1 MTIKQLSIFL
11 ENKSGRL
18 TEVLET
24 LGKEKINVTALT
36 IADTS
41 EYGILRLIVSDP
53 LKAHILLKEKGFSVN
68 LTEVLSI
75 TTPIEA
81 GSFAKALRIFSDE
94 NISIEYMYAFS
105 MEKKAMIVLRTD
117 DTAKALAA
125 IQKHKMELVKG
136 SDLYEF

>member
-24 LGKEKINVTALT
+24 LGKEKINITALT

-41 EYGILRLIVSDP
+41 EYGILRMIVSNPD
-53 LKAHILLKEKGFSVN
+53 KAHKLLKEKGFSVN
-68 LTEVLSI
+68 LTDVLSI
-75 TTPIEA
+75 ATPIEA

-105 MEKKAMIVLRTD
+105 LDKKAIIVLRTE
-117 DTAKALAA
+117 DTERALEA
-125 IQKHKMELVKG
+125 IRKHKMELVKG
-136 SDLYEF
+136 SDLFEL

>member
-41 EYGILRLIVSDP
+41 EYGILRLIVSNP
-53 LKAHILLKEKGFSVN
+53 EKAHVLLKGKGFSVN

-75 TTPIEA
+75 YTPIEA

-105 MEKKAMIVLRTD
+105 LEKKAMIVLRTEN
-117 DTAKALAA
+117 TEKALAA
-125 IQKHKMELVKG
+125 IQKHKMELVRG